1 MPGTILSH
9 FLPFRVSSVLFGLY
23 DYLLPIMLYCAWST
37 LALLDLART
46 GDADGGRTIRWTTAI
61 LALPVIGAAAYL
73 LFGKSTMGRSVR
85 LGVVAGGLI
94 VVLAAYGYTFVR
106 IS

>member
-9 FLPFRVSSVLFGLY
+9 FLPFRVSTVLFGLY

-37 LALLDLART
+37 LVLLDLARA
-46 GDADGGRTIRWTTAI
+46 GDVNRGRTVRWALAV
-61 LALPVIGAAAYL
+61 LALPVVGAAAYL
-73 LFGKSTMGRSVR
+73 LFGKSTIGRSVR

-94 VVLAAYGYTFVR
+94 VVLAAYGYTMVR